1 MKVSPL
7 VAGLGC
13 SPTYAFPFCKHRNLI
28 LFSKVGGENMVLEV
42 SGHSPGVVSVC
53 RTLLVLWDFIS
64 IEGLDRIEIQN

>member
-42 SGHSPGVVSVC
+42 SGHSSGVVSVRAEPC
-53 RTLLVLWDFIS
+53 
-64 IEGLDRIEIQN
+64 